1 MMTKPLMKPIDMELH
16 IRSLEKQTQGSR
28 EDIAYLVSQV
38 EKVQEDLRAL
48 LMTLSR
54 RGIL

>member
-1 MMTKPLMKPIDMELH
+1 MTKPLMKPIDMELH